1 MRFGGRSLKPSHSP
15 QTHFFK
21 HFLKENIMNLMNTC
35 RKYGAKLAV
44 VAAAPL
50 ALATQAWAEVPESVK
65 TDLATAKTD
74 ALSVAAIVLGII
86 ASIFAIQLIRRV
98 LR

>member
-1 MRFGGRSLKPSHSP
+1 MK
-15 QTHFFK
+15 
-21 HFLKENIMNLMNTC
+21 LMNTC

-50 ALATQAWAEVPESVK
+50 ALVTQAYAALDEGAKSALE
-65 TDLATAKTD
+65 AAKTD
-74 ALSVAAIVLGII
+74 GLEAGWLVVGVFAALFVIAIVKRL
-86 ASIFAIQLIRRV
+86 

>member
-1 MRFGGRSLKPSHSP
+1 MKF
-15 QTHFFK
+15 
-21 HFLKENIMNLMNTC
+21 MNTC

-50 ALATQAWAEVPESVK
+50 ALATSAYAALP
-65 TDLATAKTD
+65 DDAKSAVQSAKAD
-74 ALSVAAIVLGII
+74 GLEAGWLVVGVFAALFVIAIVKRL
-86 ASIFAIQLIRRV
+86 